1 VLRESFATANGNLGS
16 RLHLQASR
24 ASVTESLLT
33 VLKTVE
39 RDSLQLQNTLN
50 TVAEVRHD
58 VLNGAMETMTRVAA
72 TLQGILSVFAAY
84 LYACGD
90 VTTSSAGVP
99 AKDAALLVHDLE
111 ATPQKART
119 GNNMVESP
127 TPAAN
132 DDHFL
137 ISVSAVVNAV
147 LSLVDTCIA
156 PLVSL
161 LPVPT
166 FISVRLYAECLQQLC
181 AVQHACGLLRGVVLN
196 SPRYLNCHAPCAR
209 LYELVT
215 TAVTEYSQGGAVS
228 YMSWLEQSAVDSIL
242 RQQWNSDSKY
252 MRDRKITQGMTA
264 LCVSLR
270 SAVWDVYTQVPVL
283 HWGQQQLYY
292 TACSKVCLQM
302 VLTAA
307 VQVCRTYTGIYLC
320 SDISGF
326 DSNSSRAVP
335 AATNVKWVSPSRV
348 RLSQWL
354 RDLNYFIYTIWDTL
368 AWLISIDTTRITTTS
383 EIEVDISKLC
393 EDLAQHRYNVPMDGS
408 GGITISQDQRRALL
422 SSQCYRNQAE
432 ITSEVLQ
439 VLRYLLLCVYI
450 VTEKDVDAL
459 LANLTASG
467 QAVALGAKATLDA
480 SDGSGTSGVWEHIE
494 QLAHCLSASADM
506 LSLYEASA
514 VGDALRQADTPP
526 AVHFPVGSLDMTTD
540 VVTGCGLHSFVIP
553 TVDETALQQYRTL
566 LLGATEGTSD
576 NVVAHG
582 ADSGA
587 ENNVAALKVA
597 AARLAAQGAV
607 AVRRWFSLSI
617 QRPQYLLRLLSSD
630 TKVFANVYSEAN
642 EAPGGGASAFMVQ
655 MLERRYE
662 VTDAKYPPLTAEETT
677 NAGKIMAYLDTLQRT

>member
-1 VLRESFATANGNLGS
+1 V
-16 RLHLQASR
+16 
-24 ASVTESLLT
+24 V
-33 VLKTVE
+33 VKTVE
-39 RDSLQLQNTLN
+39 LDSSQLQNTLN
-50 TVAEVRHD
+50 TIAEVRQD
-58 VLNGAMETMTRVAA
+58 AVKGAMETMTRTTA
-72 TLQGILSVFAAY
+72 TLQDIVLVLASY
-84 LYACGD
+84 LHACCD
-90 VTTSSAGVP
+90 ATVPSAGVP
-99 AKDAALLVHDLE
+99 AKDFALLVHDLE
-111 ATPQKART
+111 TTPQKART
-119 GNNMVESP
+119 GHTIVESP
-127 TPAAN
+127 TPAA
-132 DDHFL
+132 DDDPFFQ
-137 ISVSAVVNAV
+137 SVSTVINSM
-147 LSLVDTCIA
+147 LSLVDTCIG

-166 FISVRLYAECLQQLC
+166 LIPIQLYAECLQHLC

-196 SPRYLNCHAPCAR
+196 SPRYFNCHAPCAR
-209 LYELVT
+209 LYELMT
-215 TAVTEYSQGGAVS
+215 TAVTDYSQSGAVS
-228 YMSWLEQSAVDSIL
+228 YMCWLEQSALDSIL
-242 RQQWNSDSKY
+242 RQQWSSDSKY
-252 MRDRKITQGMTA
+252 MRDRKITQGLTA

-270 SAVWDVYTQVPVL
+270 GAVWDVYAQVPVL

-292 TACSKVCLQM
+292 TTCSKVCLQM

-307 VQVCRTYTGIYLC
+307 VQVCRTYTGTYLH
-320 SDISGF
+320 SDISDLDG
-326 DSNSSRAVP
+326 SNSGAAP
-335 AATNVKWVSPSRV
+335 AANNVKWMSPSRV
-348 RLSQWL
+348 RLSQWK

-368 AWLISIDTTRITTTS
+368 AWIISIDTTRIRTTS
-383 EIEVDISKLC
+383 EGEVDIAKLC
-393 EDLAQHRYNVPMDGS
+393 EDMAQQQFNIPTDGS
-408 GGITISQDQRRALL
+408 GGITICEGERRALL
-422 SSQCYRNQAE
+422 NSQCYRDQAE
-432 ITSEVLQ
+432 IISEVLQ

-459 LANLTASG
+459 LANFTASG
-467 QAVALGAKATLDA
+467 QAVVVEASATGGA

-494 QLAHCLSASADM
+494 QLAHCLPASVDM

-553 TVDETALQQYRTL
+553 TVDETALQQSRTL
-566 LLGATEGTSD
+566 LLGATDGTSD

-607 AVRRWFSLSI
+607 AFHRWSSLSI
-617 QRPQYLLRLLSSD
+617 QQPQYLLQLLSSD

-662 VTDAKYPPLTAEETT
+662 ATDAKYPPLTAEETT